1 MWELDQKEGRE
12 SKTWCFWTVLL
23 EKTLESPLE
32 SKEIKP
38 LNPKGNQPWILTE
51 STDAEAEVPILWPP
65 NTKSRLIG
73 KDPEGRRTRRQQR
86 MRWLNGKT
94 NSMDMNLGKLQEI
107 VRDREACC
115 AAVHGAAK
123 SWPQV
128 SDWTTTTTTTM
139 TFHLIL
145 TTTLHPFG
153 LLEVQ

>member
-12 SKTWCFWTVLL
+12 SKNWCFWTVVL
-23 EKTLESPLE
+23 EKALESPLE

-38 LNPKGNQPWILTE
+38 LNPKGNQPWTLTE

-73 KDPEGRRTRRQQR
+73 KDPVGRRTRRQQR

-115 AAVHGAAK
+115 AAVHGAAE

-128 SDWTTTTTTTM
+128 SDWATTTTTTM

-145 TTTLHPFG
+145 TTTLHP
-153 LLEVQ
+153 LAC